1 MVTGSRDKILK
12 ESIPLLTLCT
22 VLEITGGQLLNN
34 RDIFVS
40 IPFLLSAVPVIN
52 GLFGNIGSI
61 LGARLSTGL
70 HLGNIDLNLRNK
82 ELKEN
87 VTETFILG
95 VIVVLFLTGLLWAL
109 PPLTGLS
116 TGSVTPLKFLLIML
130 LTGFLMTIIVIV
142 MSVVSAFLSFK
153 KGIDPDNTV
162 IPIVSTTGDLMG
174 ITTLI
179 IVVGL
184 IL

>member
-1 MVTGSRDKILK
+1 MRASYTKILK

-22 VLEITGGQLLNN
+22 VLEITGGQMLNN
-34 RDIFVS
+34 EDIFIA
-40 IPFLLSAVPVIN
+40 IPFLLITIPVIN

-70 HLGNIDLNLRNK
+70 HLGQIDISLNNRDLRD
-82 ELKEN
+82 N
-87 VTETFILG
+87 VIQTLILG
-95 VIVVLFLTGLLWAL
+95 ILVILFLTAFIWLIS
-109 PPLTGLS
+109 PLTGLD
-116 TGSVTPLKFLLIML
+116 TGKLTPLKFIIIML
-130 LTGFLMTIIVIV
+130 GAGFLMIIIVTI

-162 IPIVSTTGDLMG
+162 TPVVTTTGDLMG

-179 IVVGL
+179 IMVGL
-184 IL
+184 VL